1 MVYPQNITRACCV
14 CHRIQHGERWV
25 APGAREKQSAVLS
38 HTYCPEC
45 YGRVMATMQLPLP
58 SVAATRRPSTLAV
71 A

>member
-14 CHRIQHGERWV
+14 CHRMQQGERWV
-25 APGAREKQSAVLS
+25 KPGSREQPAAVLS

-45 YGRVMATMQLPLP
+45 YGRVMATLKLPLF
-58 SVAATRRPSTLAV
+58 AASAPRRPSVLAV